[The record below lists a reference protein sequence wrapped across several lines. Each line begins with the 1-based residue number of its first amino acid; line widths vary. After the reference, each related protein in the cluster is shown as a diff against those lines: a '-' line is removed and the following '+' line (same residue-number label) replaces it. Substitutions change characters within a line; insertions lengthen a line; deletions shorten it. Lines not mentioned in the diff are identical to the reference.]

1 VDGRTLLL
9 ILAGFAVVVVA
20 LVLAA
25 SLGHR
30 FGGDFDLVR
39 VRRTRSWWGRPGLWV
54 LVSATSVLL
63 GVFVFPKLFG
73 FTFIFLPFLWPFL
86 GGLRRG
92 RHGPR
97 EDREGRSETGDAA

>member
-20 LVLAA
+20 LVLAVR
-25 SLGHR
+25 LGHR
-30 FGGDFDLVR
+30 FGGDVDLVR
-39 VRRTRSWWGRPGLWV
+39 GRRTRSWWGHPGLWV

-73 FTFIFLPFLWPFL
+73 FTFVFLPLLWPFL
-86 GGLRRG
+86 GGLRRA
-92 RHGPR
+92 RPGPR
-97 EDREGRSETGDAA
+97 EDRHGRSGTGDAA